1 LKVIVDTNVV
11 LDVLLARQPFAP
23 AAAKL
28 FALTERSQI
37 ESWICATTV
46 TTVDYLL
53 SQSLSRRKA
62 REAIQR
68 LLTIFE
74 VALVNRSVLERAVA
88 SSMHDFEDAV
98 LAEAG
103 TLAGA
108 DIIVTRNT
116 RDFSRASIPA
126 VTPQEFLV
134 QFDASTQQ

>member
-28 FALTERSQI
+28 FALAEQSRI
-37 ESWICATTV
+37 EACVCATAV

-53 SQSLSRRKA
+53 SQSLPRDKA
-62 REAIQR
+62 RSAVR
-68 LLTIFE
+68 ALLTIFD
-74 VALVNRSVLERAVA
+74 VALVNRSVLERALA
-88 SSMHDFEDAV
+88 SPMRDFEDAV

-103 TLAGA
+103 VLSGA
-108 DIIVTRNT
+108 KVIVTRNT

-126 VTPQEFLV
+126 LTPQEFLV
-134 QFDASTQQ
+134 QFATVQE